1 MTEEEE
7 KKLNALL
14 TSEMV
19 SRVTLAES
27 INIIHS
33 MAIGEVK
40 ANLEQMSEEEKKS
53 ALEELT
59 IKAEEAMKKTEDQ
72 LAELEKTEA

>member
-1 MTEEEE
+1 MTEDEE
-7 KKLNALL
+7 KKLSALL

-33 MAIGEVK
+33 MAVGEVK
-40 ANLEQMSEEEKKS
+40 ANLEKMSEEEKKS

-59 IKAEEAMKKTEDQ
+59 IKAEEAIKKTK
-72 LAELEKTEA
+72 AEQVE